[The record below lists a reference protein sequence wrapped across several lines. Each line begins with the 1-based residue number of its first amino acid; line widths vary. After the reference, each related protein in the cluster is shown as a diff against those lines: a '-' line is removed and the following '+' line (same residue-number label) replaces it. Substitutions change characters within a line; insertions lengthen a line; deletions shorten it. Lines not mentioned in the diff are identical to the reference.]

1 MQNNHCAKLK
11 GEKRVASPFSAA
23 QQPCAPT
30 SSLSERPTTVNKRN
44 LKLKA
49 SEAAPA
55 IDWAAVNAAP
65 MSGVP
70 DEDSP
75 ELTAAQ
81 AVQLRPLA
89 DVLPAFS
96 TGKTRITINLDDA
109 VLQAYKARAG
119 GRGYQTLINET
130 LRRGLAADAVKE
142 ALREVIRE
150 ELHAA

>member
-1 MQNNHCAKLK
+1 M
-11 GEKRVASPFSAA
+11 
-23 QQPCAPT
+23 
-30 SSLSERPTTVNKRN
+30 NKKS

-55 IDWAAVNAAP
+55 IDWSAVSAAP
-65 MSGVP
+65 KSSAP

-81 AVQLRPLA
+81 AAQLRPLA
-89 DVLPAFS
+89 HVLPVFS
-96 TGKTRITINLDDA
+96 TGKTRITIHLDDA
-109 VLQAYKARAG
+109 VLQAYKLRAG

-150 ELHAA
+150 ELRFA

>member
-1 MQNNHCAKLK
+1 M
-11 GEKRVASPFSAA
+11 
-23 QQPCAPT
+23 
-30 SSLSERPTTVNKRN
+30 NKRN

-75 ELTAAQ
+75 ELTGAQ
-81 AVQLRPLA
+81 AAQLRPLA

-119 GRGYQTLINET
+119 GRGYQTLINEA
-130 LRRGLAADAVKE
+130 LRRGLAVDAVKE

>member
-1 MQNNHCAKLK
+1 M
-11 GEKRVASPFSAA
+11 
-23 QQPCAPT
+23 
-30 SSLSERPTTVNKRN
+30 TVNKKN

-55 IDWAAVNAAP
+55 IDWAAVDAAP
-65 MSGVP
+65 LSSKP
-70 DEDSP
+70 DDDSP

-81 AVQLRPLA
+81 TAELRPLA
-89 DVLPAFS
+89 TVLPAFS
-96 TGKTRITINLDDA
+96 VGKTRITIHLDDA

-130 LRRGLAADAVKE
+130 LRQGLFADAMKE

-150 ELHAA
+150 ELHTA

>member
-1 MQNNHCAKLK
+1 M
-11 GEKRVASPFSAA
+11 
-23 QQPCAPT
+23 
-30 SSLSERPTTVNKRN
+30 NKKN

-49 SEAAPA
+49 ADAAPA

-65 MSGVP
+65 LSSVP

-81 AVQLRPLA
+81 AAQLRPLA

-96 TGKTRITINLDDA
+96 SGKTRITINLDDA

>member
-1 MQNNHCAKLK
+1 MNNK
-11 GEKRVASPFSAA
+11 
-23 QQPCAPT
+23 
-30 SSLSERPTTVNKRN
+30 N

-65 MSGVP
+65 MSGAP
-70 DEDSP
+70 DDDSP

-81 AVQLRPLA
+81 AEQLRPLV
-89 DVLPAFS
+89 DMLPAFS

-130 LRRGLAADAVKE
+130 LRRGLAVDAVKE

>member
-1 MQNNHCAKLK
+1 M
-11 GEKRVASPFSAA
+11 
-23 QQPCAPT
+23 
-30 SSLSERPTTVNKRN
+30 NKRN

-49 SEAAPA
+49 AEVAPA

-65 MSGVP
+65 LSSVP

-75 ELTAAQ
+75 ELTATQ
-81 AVQLRPLA
+81 AAQLRPLT

-96 TGKTRITINLDDA
+96 SGKTRITINLDDA

-130 LRRGLAADAVKE
+130 LRRALAADAMKE